1 MIIAI
6 YFFTC
11 EPHAIRDKMNKTKGY
26 VSEDFQRVPI
36 TPNKERNEYCTKHKI
51 LYCDE
56 PALNWGFCEADSYW
70 NEEGMV
76 LMSAKAENQI
86 LEASYEIHSMALE
99 AVDLVVNDDALL
111 DLFYINKDLWPAI
124 RATWKKG

>member
-1 MIIAI
+1 M
-6 YFFTC
+6 
-11 EPHAIRDKMNKTKGY
+11 
-26 VSEDFQRVPI
+26 PI
-36 TPNKERNEYCTKHKI
+36 KPNKEREEYCAKHKI

-56 PALNWGFCEADSYW
+56 PALNWGFCEADAYW

-76 LMSAKAENQI
+76 LMSTKAENQI

-124 RATWKKG
+124 RSTWKKG